1 MATQVTGQL
10 TDTLTLLAVAG
21 GDGFLG
27 RLVLD
32 SYFWTGIALIL
43 FVALVIWKGGARIG
57 EALDARGER
66 IRAEIEEAQKLRE
79 EAQQLL
85 ADFKRKQ
92 RDAAQQAEAMVAE
105 AKEEAA
111 RILKRAEAEIETSLK
126 RREQLA
132 MDRIAQAEASAEAE
146 VRGMAVDIAMA
157 ATRRILV
164 DKLDGKSADAL
175 VDEAIGDLP
184 GKLH

>member
-1 MATQVTGQL
+1 MDVQMTESIV
-10 TDTLTLLAVAG
+10 LLVVA
-21 GDGFLG
+21 GDGFFG
-27 RLVLD
+27 RLFLD

-43 FVALVIWKGGARIG
+43 FVAIVIWKGGAKIG
-57 EALDARGER
+57 AALDGRGTR

-79 EAQQLL
+79 EAQHLL
-85 ADFKRKQ
+85 AEFKRKQ
-92 RDAAQQAEAMVAE
+92 RDAAQQAEAMVTE

-111 RILKRAEAEIETSLK
+111 RILKRAEAEIESSLK

-132 MDRIAQAEASAEAE
+132 MERIAQAEASAEAE

-157 ATRRILV
+157 ATRKILV
-164 DKLDGKSADAL
+164 DKLEGKSADAL
-175 VDEAIGDLP
+175 VDEAIRDLP